1 MLDLI
6 WIPLSKEDPIIEI
19 YYLYTKKTK
28 LKNKRNYMSDI
39 FDIFSG
45 IMNEFMTANKSEKD
59 AKQNL
64 LDNTKVNGIDM
75 KDVSKEDLDE
85 TMEYLDN
92 LGDNTFVAT
101 LLGDEF
107 INNFK
112 AELQAKWDI
121 AHPEEEPEE
130 EEETTSPVDTRINE
144 LVDEYVKTLHLPEDS
159 LMNPVVSLAKQ
170 QYFDFAKFIYNHE

>member
-1 MLDLI
+1 
-6 WIPLSKEDPIIEI
+6 
-19 YYLYTKKTK
+19 
-28 LKNKRNYMSDI
+28 MSDI

-45 IMNEFMTANKSEKD
+45 IMNEFMTSNKYEKD

-85 TMEYLDN
+85 TMEYLDT
-92 LGDNTFVAT
+92 LADNTFVAT

-121 AHPEEEPEE
+121 AHTEEETEE
-130 EEETTSPVDTRINE
+130 EEETTSPVDVRINE

-159 LMNPVVSLAKQ
+159 LMNLLVSLAKQ